1 MEKYKFQIPENIEEE
16 TKYFIGIIIDNLESQ
31 NRLDETYEGG
41 LRMLT
46 KAYDTYI
53 KCNKKLD
60 EEGFIMVSDRG
71 NQSISAYYL
80 IAKDAHKQVLQLIQE
95 FGLSPK
101 SSGKLKVIENETE
114 ETPLKQLMNEF
125 KK

>member
-1 MEKYKFQIPENIEEE
+1 MEKYKFNIPSNIQEE
-16 TKYFIGIIIDNLESQ
+16 TKYFINIIVSNLESQ
-31 NRLDETYEGG
+31 GRLDETYEGG
-41 LRMLT
+41 LTMIT

-60 EEGFIMVSDRG
+60 EEGYIMVSDRG

-101 SSGKLKVIENETE
+101 SSGKLKFIENEVE
-114 ETPLKQLMNEF
+114 ETPLKTLMNEF